1 MSTTSDNLS
10 TQIARL
16 RQKQRAQEKREYEAF
31 GREVTDLL
39 APSAKASDKSTTAR
53 IKAARAKLSSVD
65 LAVHGHDGSVAHED
79 DGLAAHDRSDSVA
92 HSYGDPVAHNDR

>member
-31 GREVTDLL
+31 GREVADLL
-39 APSAKASDKSTTAR
+39 APSAKASDKGTTAR

-65 LAVHGHDGSVAHED
+65 
-79 DGLAAHDRSDSVA
+79 LAAHDRSDSVA
-92 HSYGDPVAHNDR
+92 HSYGDPVAHDDQ